1 MHKTWRRAALAASL
15 SITGAL
21 GGLVAAA
28 PAQAQPVA
36 SGSVTFSG
44 DQGDYITGGGSYAYS
59 VADGDQ
65 LTTSASTDASH
76 VSVNVNGYGGD
87 WWYLD
92 FDAPGSQ
99 PLTPGTYEN
108 ATRYPFN
115 GAGPGLSLDGN
126 GRGCNELTGTFTVL
140 NAAFGPNGYVQTF
153 DATFEQ
159 HCEGGT
165 AAARGEVHIANPPA
179 PAPLDLALAVA
190 TQGTA
195 STVSGKAVVHGT
207 VTCNQPTSVAL
218 YGTVT
223 EIVKKTIV
231 RGDFT
236 TRVDCVPG
244 SPAAWTATATPTGT
258 VPFVKGD
265 VEVSTRAQGY
275 DSEYNQY
282 VEVNDTA
289 VVKLIKG

>member
-1 MHKTWRRAALAASL
+1 MQKTWRRAALAASL

-99 PLTPGTYEN
+99 PLAPGTYEN

-115 GAGPGLSLDGN
+115 GAGPGLGLDGN

-140 NAAFGPNGYVQTF
+140 NAVFGPNGYVQTF

-231 RGDFT
+231 RGT
-236 TRVDCVPG
+236 
-244 SPAAWTATATPTGT
+244 SPPAWTVPRAARRPGPPPPRRAAPSRSSRVTWRSAPGPRATTASTTSTSRSTTPR
-258 VPFVKGD
+258 
-265 VEVSTRAQGY
+265 S
-275 DSEYNQY
+275 SS
-282 VEVNDTA
+282 
-289 VVKLIKG
+289 